1 MMSADSTN
9 KIDSIKKINSAIQH
23 GDYRE
28 ADALVDQ
35 LCEAQGFDT
44 EYPMPDSF
52 ISELKEKEH
61 NMRKHS
67 TKHKWQKK
75 VAIWAVVIA
84 ALGAGGFTTHAVVKD
99 MIKQRMEA
107 MPEEKKE
114 DLLKILDSNQVSAIF
129 ESRELTA
136 AEKKR
141 RLELT
146 AEYVKG
152 KFPENEITMV
162 RADDISDLN
171 ELDKDTLYYVYNRGR
186 IYYPER
192 ELTDEEHL
200 QVIDLFKKQEYVL
213 RERYERD
220 YKDEMEAAAAEQQ
233 KASEESNITEEK
245 AIAIADEF
253 RSTVLGESG
262 REITEELKQKLISR
276 GLEEALAEGDTE
288 LIVNV
293 DFAEAPE
300 DSEED
305 PTYLVSYETNT
316 MNLYTFVINA
326 QDGTVEDM
334 YIIFDFGMEELS
346 TSAAEESVPA
356 LYEKAKEDLKTQFG
370 ISEEYAETHYSY
382 FTNDDSE
389 NIHFNELS
397 FLFVKEDGTGYR
409 LTYDCNRKELSRY
422 SVIKNFDNFLQ
433 YQADSETSNN
443 KTFVMKDMK

>member
-1 MMSADSTN
+1 
-9 KIDSIKKINSAIQH
+9 
-23 GDYRE
+23 
-28 ADALVDQ
+28 
-35 LCEAQGFDT
+35 
-44 EYPMPDSF
+44 
-52 ISELKEKEH
+52 
-61 NMRKHS
+61 MRKHS

-114 DLLKILDSNQVSAIF
+114 DFLKILDSNQVSAIY

-141 RLELT
+141 KVELT
-146 AEYVKG
+146 DEYLKG
-152 KFPENEITMV
+152 KFPENEITLV
-162 RADDISDLN
+162 RADDINELN
-171 ELDKDTLYYVYNRGR
+171 ALDKDTLYYVYNQGR
-186 IYYPER
+186 ISYPER

-200 QVIDLFKKQEYVL
+200 QVIDLFKKQEYL
-213 RERYERD
+213 LQERYERD

-233 KASEESNITEEK
+233 KASEECNITEEK

-262 REITEELKQKLISR
+262 REITEELKQKLISH

-288 LIVNV
+288 LIV
-293 DFAEAPE
+293 DATFCEATE

-305 PTYLVSYETNT
+305 STYLINYSTNT
-316 MNLYTFVINA
+316 MALYAFVINA
-326 QDGTVEDM
+326 QDGTVEEM
-334 YIIFDFGMEELS
+334 SITFDFGMEELS

-356 LYEKAKEDLKTQFG
+356 LYEKAKEDLKIQFG
-370 ISEEYAETHYSY
+370 ISEEYTETHYSY
-382 FTNDDSE
+382 FTSEDSE
-389 NIHFNELS
+389 TIHFNELS

-409 LTYDCNRKELSRY
+409 LTYDCNFKELSRY

-433 YQADSETSNN
+433 DQADHSSFNN
-443 KTFVMKDMK
+443 TTFVMKDMK